1 MDDRVCI
8 IQQYLRSNF
17 AEPIS
22 VESLARLVNLSSSRL
37 AHLFKSEIGST
48 PTSCL
53 KFIRLEKARDL
64 LETTCLSI
72 KQIMPLVG
80 MSDKDNFRRDFKKA
94 YGLPPKQYR
103 NNSPLP
109 RNIMPVKQRPIEA

>member
-1 MDDRVCI
+1 MGFFRDAFHHAKLYLELDPEGDFQEDTEDLLEVLSFEAEDLEDEFYPQDDLIVK
-8 IQQYLRSNF
+8 Q
-17 AEPIS
+17 
-22 VESLARLVNLSSSRL
+22 
-37 AHLFKSEIGST
+37 
-48 PTSCL
+48 
-53 KFIRLEKARDL
+53 EKARDL